1 MGKIGEAESGLG
13 SGLKSGLELELQKR
27 PAPVIV
33 AVMKRLDVHEAKR
46 AKESGADIL
55 ELRIDLLEAE
65 EKSVTKVKAFV
76 AMLKNPQSSVQMPII
91 VTNRRKEEGGAFT
104 GTEAERIG
112 MLSDILET
120 AAEEELVDAVDIEF
134 FSPAA
139 GKQEILKKAKRRH
152 IPVIS
157 SFHDFNGMPHRED
170 ILRIIRSMYK
180 EGGSIAKIAVTPKTV
195 NDALLLLEL
204 TQKLSSE
211 GKLVVTIGM
220 GRVGRHLRV
229 IAPLYGS
236 ALAYGF
242 IEGEKGVAP
251 GQFSVKE
258 LRSMMNKFQ
267 WNFKQTT
274 NEKNL
279 NSKFKT
285 KRKV

>member
-1 MGKIGEAESGLG
+1 MGKIDEAELG
-13 SGLKSGLELELQKR
+13 LQKR

-33 AVMKRLDVHEAKR
+33 AVMKRLDIHEAKR

-65 EKSVTKVKAFV
+65 EKSVAKVKAFV
-76 AMLKNPQSSVQMPII
+76 AMLKNPQSSLQMPII
-91 VTNRRKEEGGAFT
+91 ITNRKKEEGGAFT

-139 GKQEILKKAKRRH
+139 GKQEILKRAKRRH

-157 SFHDFNGMPHRED
+157 SFHDFNGMPRRED
-170 ILRIIRSMYK
+170 ILRITTSMYK

-242 IEGEKGVAP
+242 IEGESEEGGGVAP

-267 WNFKQTT
+267 WNFEQTT
-274 NEKNL
+274 N
-279 NSKFKT
+279 
-285 KRKV
+285 